1 MLIVCWARLA
11 SAVNVYVF
19 PQKYE
24 TIQQNATVAG
34 LVNHTARPDA
44 TKQVCL
50 VGFGGG
56 RVNCALPYDAT
67 GYFNTRAK
75 ADRRQLHLQHE
86 TGKHN
91 ELEIRGKA
99 HAA

>member
-34 LVNHTARPDA
+34 LVNHTARLDA

-56 RVNCALPYDAT
+56 SVNCALPYDAT

-75 ADRRQLHLQHE
+75 ADRRQLDLQHE